1 MKGDTIEVV
10 KVVEVAEVEVLMEK
24 IPEKHVLTRINLVG
38 NTLFIPVSQL
48 TN

>member
-1 MKGDTIEVV
+1 MEGDAIEVV
-10 KVVEVAEVEVLMEK
+10 EVEVLMEK
-24 IPEKHVLTRINLVG
+24 IPEIHVFTRINLVG

>member
-1 MKGDTIEVV
+1 MEGDTIEVV
-10 KVVEVAEVEVLMEK
+10 EVVEVAEVKVLMEK
-24 IPEKHVLTRINLVG
+24 IPEKYVSTRINLIG